1 ALENTTNLY
10 GSLPMEV
17 STLTALTYL
26 NLQGNLLRYRI
37 DSFTTY
43 LRFLPLADIRLHYN
57 YLYGEIP
64 SFLMNLPKLTQFGA
78 VYNYLIGTV
87 PALASQLRSLDVRGN
102 FLTDVPAIN
111 YTFCGCAGNC
121 MVTPSKCISGGTIQ
135 RPAAQCAIC
144 GTTNGV
150 GPFCWG
156 AGGECV
162 ADVMALWDVGA
173 VNSPTRPV
181 QPSVCI
187 GGSVQAMVNSAA
199 MLAIKSSLGVTLN
212 SWAASVPCSVW
223 AVSPSVPT
231 WSNVICDGEGNV
243 VRINM
248 SNTGLTGSIPA
259 DISKLEY
266 LTYLSLSKQLFQAPL
281 SAFTANL
288 LGATM
293 LNELQLQYN
302 WLYGSVPTSLFTL
315 KLLSV
320 LDLSY
325 NYLTGSFPA
334 TTSLASL
341 DIRSNFFYAVGS
353 MTLQS
358 CAALSNCLATP
369 ASCSSAGT
377 TQRPTADCAICGS
390 TNGQPPFCG
399 GTGTCSPDSGPAAAQ
414 GTPNLAGSPLLPMVC
429 SGIAIDAADAT
440 VLLALKSSLGVTLN
454 NWNAAAL
461 CTLEGQTLLPAQ
473 WGGVRCTG
481 AGKVTSIGLFSNYL
495 TGTVPIPSKS
505 LLALDVGFNFLSG
518 VFPTLP
524 LMFCA
529 GENNCFV
536 NSTNCR
542 TYGSVQR
549 PAGACAICG
558 TAAGQGDL
566 CFGGS
571 CAPSSTAAISA
582 GTVNSPNQPIL
593 PMACSGQCVPHT
605 AGCVSHPFPLSDIL
619 PFRTGLNI
627 HITLPIA
634 PPPAPA
640 SLTLLMPPAMPH
652 LTLSLSPLLPNSP
665 VADNSAAPMDTGS
678 ALGVTFTSWLA
689 ASPCAIAN
697 SSITVAG
704 TWTGV
709 LCSSAGDVLSIN
721 LSSSALGGTIH
732 ADISKLTALTYL
744 SVPSPTC
751 QCPHLPV
758 SALTYLSVP
767 STPLARCFFQRLQ
780 RVVSYPKPPSP
791 TFLSACLPLTCA
803 TSKGPSMPQLCLLLV
818 SIAHPL
824 PDLSKNVL
832 RASLA
837 SFVSSFSSLQALQ
850 QLRLNNN
857 WFAGSLPQTLM
868 SLPALTLLDV
878 HANAL
883 TGSLPAISSVLRS
896 LLLHDNFLA
905 GSFTAAALTA
915 CDASLNCM
923 TSAADCSATSTT
935 QRAAAACAICD
946 SAAAQGLLCWGG
958 TCLPNVTSTTAHPDG
973 LAPAPMYCSGSPVV
987 TISNVDAVAL
997 AALKAAIGVSFTTWA
1012 PATFCTVAPTT
1023 PITGTWDGVLCNSAG
1038 RVVSLLLPNSKLT
1051 GTLPLVVSTL
1061 TALTAID
1068 LTSNLLLGRLDE
1080 VATQLRLLTN
1090 LKSIDLSYNWLS
1102 GSVPAFM
1109 FTLPSLTKITMGYN
1123 YLTGALPPVTSP
1135 LSVVD
1140 VQFNFLAGTFPTL
1153 TLSLCAARMNCFLDA
1168 TKCKNPNRASELPR
1182 ATTACAICNT
1192 TNAQGRLCNGGL
1204 CTVNATDLVPLGAPN
1219 SALSPSLPF
1228 ICVGAAF
1235 VAMDAGHAG
1244 VMLNLK
1250 ASLGVTFT
1258 DWKADSP
1265 CSMTNVVAAGS
1276 WSGVTCDDTG
1286 KVLGIVLSSQK
1297 LAGSIHSD
1305 ISKLATLTSL
1315 DLQSNLL
1322 QGRLD
1327 SFTASIKTPLVL
1339 KEL

>member
-1 ALENTTNLY
+1 MVVPQMHGSCISFLFPELFLPTLY
-10 GSLPMEV
+10 AFLYASARSLP
-17 STLTALTYL
+17 SP
-26 NLQGNLLRYRI
+26 LR
-37 DSFTTY
+37 S
-43 LRFLPLADIRLHYN
+43 
-57 YLYGEIP
+57 G
-64 SFLMNLPKLTQFGA
+64 M

-121 MVTPSKCISGGTIQ
+121 MVTPSKCISGGTAQ

-162 ADVMALWDVGA
+162 ADVMALWDVGV

-181 QPSVCI
+181 QPSVCM
-187 GGSVQAMVNSAA
+187 GGSVQAMVNSAGEPWPLHWTSFETSPA
-199 MLAIKSSLGVTLN
+199 CALLELRCCLLCSLRLFFPILPSGTL
-212 SWAASVPCSVW
+212 P
-223 AVSPSVPT
+223 SPSCPRGT
-231 WSNVICDGEGNV
+231 ILPFS
-243 VRINM
+243 
-248 SNTGLTGSIPA
+248 STPPHTPPA
-259 DISKLEY
+259 RPVL
-266 LTYLSLSKQLFQAPL
+266 PL
-281 SAFTANL
+281 AHPPLPCCFPPHS
-288 LGATM
+288 
-293 LNELQLQYN
+293 QLQYN

-709 LCSSAGDVLSIN
+709 LCSSAGDVLSMSVPPAPACHISYSTAVFN
-721 LSSSALGGTIH
+721 AVFRRPVKERAARQPGELRLILLQPPGAPAAVSA
-732 ADISKLTALTYL
+732 TALIL
-744 SVPSPTC
+744 HVPPLVLPSPHPCCAPTHAVPLLGLLQHTPPCVSLPAHSLALHATVLLQHVHCIQLHIVTC
-751 QCPHLPV
+751 IRFPFLVSPQASQQQLVRRLPASDSHVSSGTHSAGCACKRTDRVAARHIIGAALAPPARQLPCWQLHSGRPHRVRRQPQLHDQ
-758 SALTYLSVP
+758 
-767 STPLARCFFQRLQ
+767 RRRLQ
-780 RVVSYPKPPSP
+780 RHQHHAEGRCCLCHLRQCS
-791 TFLSACLPLTCA
+791 SA
-803 TSKGPSMPQLCLLLV
+803 
-818 SIAHPL
+818 
-824 PDLSKNVL
+824 
-832 RASLA
+832 
-837 SFVSSFSSLQALQ
+837 
-850 QLRLNNN
+850 
-857 WFAGSLPQTLM
+857 
-868 SLPALTLLDV
+868 
-878 HANAL
+878 
-883 TGSLPAISSVLRS
+883 
-896 LLLHDNFLA
+896 
-905 GSFTAAALTA
+905 
-915 CDASLNCM
+915 
-923 TSAADCSATSTT
+923 
-935 QRAAAACAICD
+935 RAA
-946 SAAAQGLLCWGG
+946 
-958 TCLPNVTSTTAHPDG
+958 V
-973 LAPAPMYCSGSPVV
+973 
-987 TISNVDAVAL
+987 
-997 AALKAAIGVSFTTWA
+997 
-1012 PATFCTVAPTT
+1012 
-1023 PITGTWDGVLCNSAG
+1023 
-1038 RVVSLLLPNSKLT
+1038 
-1051 GTLPLVVSTL
+1051 
-1061 TALTAID
+1061 
-1068 LTSNLLLGRLDE
+1068 LGRH
-1080 VATQLRLLTN
+1080 
-1090 LKSIDLSYNWLS
+1090 
-1102 GSVPAFM
+1102 VPAQRH
-1109 FTLPSLTKITMGYN
+1109 LHHR
-1123 YLTGALPPVTSP
+1123 PP
-1135 LSVVD
+1135 
-1140 VQFNFLAGTFPTL
+1140 
-1153 TLSLCAARMNCFLDA
+1153 
-1168 TKCKNPNRASELPR
+1168 
-1182 ATTACAICNT
+1182 
-1192 TNAQGRLCNGGL
+1192 
-1204 CTVNATDLVPLGAPN
+1204 
-1219 SALSPSLPF
+1219 
-1228 ICVGAAF
+1228 
-1235 VAMDAGHAG
+1235 
-1244 VMLNLK
+1244 
-1250 ASLGVTFT
+1250 
-1258 DWKADSP
+1258 
-1265 CSMTNVVAAGS
+1265 
-1276 WSGVTCDDTG
+1276 
-1286 KVLGIVLSSQK
+1286 
-1297 LAGSIHSD
+1297 
-1305 ISKLATLTSL
+1305 
-1315 DLQSNLL
+1315 
-1322 QGRLD
+1322 
-1327 SFTASIKTPLVL
+1327 
-1339 KEL
+1339 